1 MRAVYWKLASK
12 APILDGC
19 QHSLHL
25 LLVLDI
31 DENNNAAIICKQA
44 LEVGVGAAGAA
55 VLFPLPQAVTA
66 AEAEARP
73 YLRVAATA
81 AAEVAEAAVAATS
94 VTG

>member
-1 MRAVYWKLASK
+1 MSK
-12 APILDGC
+12 
-19 QHSLHL
+19 HSLHL

-31 DENNNAAIICKQA
+31 DETNNAAIICKQA
-44 LEVGVGAAGAA
+44 LEVGVGAAEAA

-66 AEAEARP
+66 AEAEAPP

-81 AAEVAEAAVAATS
+81 AAAAEAAEAATS

>member
-25 LLVLDI
+25 LLI
-31 DENNNAAIICKQA
+31 ENNNAAIICKQA
-44 LEVGVGAAGAA
+44 LEVGVGAAEAA
-55 VLFPLPQAVTA
+55 VLFPLPQAVTV

-81 AAEVAEAAVAATS
+81 AAAAEAAEAATS